1 MMGTF
6 TTGDNLSLYYEDDGT
21 GLPVVCLPGL
31 TRNARDFDFLAPAL
45 AGKRMIRLDS
55 RGRGQSAFDPMYA
68 NYNVMREAQDVLE
81 LLDYLALEKAALIG
95 TSRGGLL
102 AMMLAAI
109 APGRLSAVVL
119 NDVGPELDPNGIERI
134 LDYVGRKPAF
144 TSYEQAALAL
154 HTAMKAD
161 FPDVPLSVWRQ
172 MVEGQYDAREDHLAL
187 RYDPALRSALS
198 EQAEAGPP
206 PDLWPLFDALAQMPA
221 GVVRG
226 VNSDVLMAST
236 YAEMQRRN
244 PDLIAVEVPNRGH
257 APFLNEPEAVR
268 LIEQVLEQ
276 IA

>member
-45 AGKRMIRLDS
+45 TGKRMIRLDS

-81 LLDYLALEKAALIG
+81 LLDFLALEKAALIG
-95 TSRGGLL
+95 TSRGGLI

-109 APGRLSAVVL
+109 APGRLSGVIL

-134 LDYVGRKPAF
+134 LDYVGRKPPFA
-144 TSYEQAALAL
+144 SYEQAALAV
-154 HTAMKAD
+154 HSAMKAD

-187 RYDPALRSALS
+187 RYDPALRTALL

-221 GVVRG
+221 GVLRG
-226 VNSDVLMAST
+226 ENSDVLMAST
-236 YAEMQRRN
+236 YSEMQRRN

-257 APFLNEPEAVR
+257 APFLDEPESVR
-268 LIEQVLEQ
+268 LVHQVLEQ